1 MIAMPQKDVDMILKT
16 VSSKPGHIVP
26 RTEPN
31 GEWALRGVFGYGD
44 GHSPGVGGPYLRE
57 SQLLEVLAIPWGLY
71 CVTGK
76 QQFFWSQWINSPQIQ
91 ITTVHTPYD

>member
-16 VSSKPGHIVP
+16 VSSKPGYIVP

-31 GEWALRGVFGYGD
+31 GEWALRGVFGYGE

-57 SQLLEVLAIPWGLY
+57 SQLLEVLAIPEAY
-71 CVTGK
+71 
-76 QQFFWSQWINSPQIQ
+76 
-91 ITTVHTPYD
+91 TVLRGNILAVLLKSMN

>member
-31 GEWALRGVFGYGD
+31 GE
-44 GHSPGVGGPYLRE
+44 
-57 SQLLEVLAIPWGLY
+57 
-71 CVTGK
+71 
-76 QQFFWSQWINSPQIQ
+76 
-91 ITTVHTPYD
+91 